1 MIKFYKLSKD
11 EPYNI
16 FKDYYDKALIKK
28 QKNIEAVA
36 ISSLNTSNK
45 EVNSRFVN
53 LKYIKDDNWVFFT
66 NYDSPKAKEFKMCNK
81 IHAMFFWHELNVQI
95 RIKAKIKKLS
105 KKLSDEHFK
114 ERKFEKNVLAI
125 VSNQSKKISSYEEI
139 VSKFDN
145 ALIKNK
151 HSIRRPNYWGGFSFK
166 PEYFEFWTGHE
177 NRINKRLVFKKKKNT
192 WDSFIVQ
199 P

>member
-53 LKYIKDDNWVFFT
+53 LKYIKDDNWVFLQIMILQKQKSSRCVIKF
-66 NYDSPKAKEFKMCNK
+66 MLC
-81 IHAMFFWHELNVQI
+81 FWHELNVQI
-95 RIKAKIKKLS
+95 RIKAK
-105 KKLSDEHFK
+105 
-114 ERKFEKNVLAI
+114 
-125 VSNQSKKISSYEEI
+125 
-139 VSKFDN
+139 
-145 ALIKNK
+145 
-151 HSIRRPNYWGGFSFK
+151 
-166 PEYFEFWTGHE
+166 
-177 NRINKRLVFKKKKNT
+177 
-192 WDSFIVQ
+192 
-199 P
+199 